1 MLAVIIADA
10 PNVDLTPYVPL
21 LASADLLIG
30 ADGGARHFIRHSL
43 LPQVVLGDLD
53 SLEPNFIAYFQAQN
67 VEIQR
72 FPVAKNETDLELGL
86 LLALERGATSIRVLG
101 ALGGRPDMHLANH
114 LLLAHP
120 LLSRRDVALLDA
132 GWQVRVVFDQIT
144 LHGNI
149 GQRVSLL
156 PLGDVGGITT
166 SGLRYPLR
174 DEPLLLGPA
183 RGVSNEFISAV
194 ASVTVR
200 SGLLVVMNEGETVVQ
215 APEEQK
221 SPTQANG

>member
-10 PNVDLTPYVPL
+10 PNVDLTPYLPL
-21 LASADLLIG
+21 LTSADLLVG
-30 ADGGARHFIRHSL
+30 ADGGARHFIHHRL

-53 SLEPNFIAYFQAQN
+53 SLEPRLIDQLQAQQ

-72 FPVAKNETDLELGL
+72 FPVAKNETDLELAL
-86 LLALERGATSIRVLG
+86 LLALERGATRIRVLG

-120 LLSRRDVALLDA
+120 LLMPVDVALLDA
-132 GWQVRVVFDQIT
+132 GWQVRVISAQIT
-144 LHGNI
+144 LHGTP

-166 SGLRYPLR
+166 SGLRYPLH

-183 RGVSNEFISAV
+183 RGVSNEFISAT
-194 ASVTVR
+194 ARVTLR
-200 SGLLVVMNEGETVVQ
+200 SGLLVVMNEGETEV
-215 APEEQK
+215 
-221 SPTQANG
+221 G